1 MNYFTIFILISKLIT
16 IFQVILEEPEAKS
29 FGIKHSPYVG
39 QLKGDDWVSART
51 ELQNLVAKGNE
62 NNGVTANNT
71 RTHSDGTRVRTE
83 TFSYSTQA
91 PTVRTTTTTKS
102 SSNGPTIRTS
112 TTQQVS
118 QAAFLKK
125 TFKIHPYS
133 LRFNDF

>member
-1 MNYFTIFILISKLIT
+1 MKIEFRIQKTPIKFHYTLLNYFTILILNSKLIT

-62 NNGVTANNT
+62 NSGVTANT

-83 TFSYSTQA
+83 TFSYSTQG

-118 QAAFLKK
+118 QAAF
-125 TFKIHPYS
+125 
-133 LRFNDF
+133 